1 MGEDEW
7 NKLSDQEKQRKI
19 VELKMKEK
27 KLREEGKTNEAA
39 ALFDKLMDNDEGTV
53 NHLLFVCFYFL
64 KTTNLDIFMRLCS
77 YDSSQLIL
85 ILSLE
90 NIGKDFKT
98 FLSP

>member
-27 KLREEGKTNEAA
+27 KLREEGKMDEAV

-53 NHLLFVCFYFL
+53 SRKCRQYY
-64 KTTNLDIFMRLCS
+64 M
-77 YDSSQLIL
+77 
-85 ILSLE
+85 
-90 NIGKDFKT
+90 
-98 FLSP
+98 